1 MSYTVAGMYEIQN
14 QIGAGGGGIVF
25 LGRHIRLDKAIVL
38 KEDKRRL
45 SIGADALRREVDLLK
60 GLSHTFIPQVYDF
73 VQENDSVYTV
83 MDYIDGRS
91 LDKIIADGVIP
102 PQKEVIRWACQLL
115 QALVYLHSRPPYGI
129 LHGDIK
135 PANIMLRPN
144 GDICLI
150 DFNIALALGEEGAV
164 KVGFSRGYASP
175 EHYGA
180 DYIKSNIAG
189 AAVGSVSTWRSRL
202 RKENRR
208 DADPDSDKTY
218 ILSSDSDSDKTLIGS
233 FSLGGSKTGSKNEV
247 LLDVRSD
254 IYSLGATLYHLISGR
269 RPPQDAREVVPLS
282 ESVCSREVSAILQKA
297 MMPEPDK
304 RYQTAQEMLDAFR
317 NLYKTDARIVR
328 HKKRMAVSAAFI
340 GAMFLCGGACAF
352 LGMRQLKQ
360 VQESIALS
368 EYAQNT
374 LANGDAYGAVVQSLD
389 ALETEVTPEAQKALT
404 DALGVY
410 DLSDGFKPLERI
422 DLPSAPFDMTVSP
435 QNTKLAVVY
444 AYEIAVYELETREQI
459 AVCPINESALS
470 DAVFLDEDNII
481 YAGKDGVTVY
491 NLSENEVQWVADKAT
506 ALTVSGN
513 GRVAAAVNKD
523 SNCADLYDTETGEK
537 IAVCDFHNRHM
548 QMPVN
553 DIFADAGNSV
563 FALNEDGSLLAV
575 SFSDGSLS
583 VFDIYNPENELI
595 LTEENEGFNY
605 SGGFSGNYFAF
616 SFDDSKGSLFAL
628 IDAKKGV
635 YIGGLESKDH
645 FTVEADASG
654 IYIAN
659 ANLLESVELA
669 GFEEKELVYA
679 DSGNITSYS
688 VGDSYILVAK
698 DDNSFAFYDSGAN
711 LLMSENCEEHCD
723 FVRMAGEYAII
734 ANRTQKD
741 IRLMKLENHDESQLL
756 SYDAR
761 YVHDEARISHD
772 GNTAMLFSYQGFRVY
787 DMNGEVL
794 ADTELMDAEQVYD
807 QQFIRENNASYLEV
821 IWYDGTVR
829 DYSAADGS
837 LISEGKTEAPSKDLY
852 EEFYTEKYRFASSL
866 HDAPEVYD
874 IKSGKYITSLEKDA
888 YLTYVTQAG
897 DYIITEYVS
906 AQGDRYGFLLDD
918 RLQKLAYLP
927 GLCDVTDQNIFVF
940 DYKSGDLRQCRL
952 YSLQELTDLGEQYNI
967 N

>member
-1 MSYTVAGMYEIQN
+1 MPYNVAGMYEIQN
-14 QIGAGGGGIVF
+14 QIGSGGGGIVY
-25 LGRHIRLDKAIVL
+25 LGRHIRLDKAVVL
-38 KEDKRRL
+38 KEDKRQL
-45 SIGADALRREVDLLK
+45 SIGADALKREVDLLK
-60 GLSHTFIPQVYDF
+60 NLSHTFIPQVYDF

-91 LDKIIADGVIP
+91 LDKIIADGIIP

-115 QALVYLHSRPPYGI
+115 QALVYLHGRPPYGI

-135 PANIMLRPN
+135 PANIMLRSN

-189 AAVGSVSTWRSRL
+189 AAVGSASTWRSRL
-202 RKENRR
+202 RKGNRK
-208 DADPDSDKTY
+208 DADPDKTQ
-218 ILSSDSDSDKTLIGS
+218 IISSDSDPDKTLLLGS
-233 FSLGGSKTGSKNEV
+233 FPFGGSKTGGKNEV
-247 LLDVRSD
+247 LLDMRSD
-254 IYSLGATLYHLISGR
+254 IYSLGATLYHLISGQ
-269 RPPQDAREVVPLS
+269 RPPQDARDVEPLG
-282 ESVCSREVSAILQKA
+282 ESVCNREVSRIIQKA
-297 MMPEPDK
+297 MMPQPGK

-317 NLYKTDARIVR
+317 NLYKTDARTVR
-328 HKKRMAVSAAFI
+328 HKKRIAASAVFI
-340 GAMFLCGGACAF
+340 GTMFLGGGVCAF

-360 VQESIALS
+360 VQESIAMS

-374 LANGDAYGAVVQSLD
+374 LVNGDAYGAVMQSLD
-389 ALETEVTPEAQKALT
+389 ALETEYTPEAQKALT

-422 DLPSAPFDMTVSP
+422 SLPSAPFDMSVSP
-435 QNTKLAVVY
+435 QNTRLAVVY
-444 AYEIAVYELETREQI
+444 AYEMAVYELESREQI
-459 AVCPINESALS
+459 AVCPINKSALS

-491 NLSENEVQWVADKAT
+491 NLSKNEVQWIADKAT
-506 ALTVSGN
+506 SLVVSGN
-513 GRVAAAVNKD
+513 GRIAAAVNKD
-523 SNCADLYDTETGEK
+523 SGYADLYDTDTGEK

-548 QMPVN
+548 HIPAN
-553 DIFADAGNSV
+553 DIFADVGNSV

-583 VFDIYNPENELI
+583 VFDIYDPENELI

-605 SGGFSGNYFAF
+605 SGGFSGKYFAF
-616 SFDDSKGSLFAL
+616 SYDDSKSSLFAL
-628 IDAKKGV
+628 IDAKEGV

-669 GFEEKELVYA
+669 GFEEKVLAYA
-679 DSGNITSYS
+679 VSGNITSYS
-688 VGDSYILVAK
+688 VGDSYILVAN

-711 LLMSENCEEHCD
+711 LLMSENCGEHCD
-723 FVRMAGEYAII
+723 FVRMAGEYAVI

-741 IRLMKLENHDESQLL
+741 MWLMKLENHSEAQLL

-761 YVHDEARISHD
+761 YAHDEARISHD

-821 IWYDGTVR
+821 TWYDGIVR

-837 LISEGKTEAPSKDLY
+837 LISERKTEAPSKDLY

-918 RLQKLAYLP
+918 RLRKLAYLP

-952 YSLQELTDLGEQYNI
+952 YSLQELTDLGETYNI